1 MNTENKLIVDFDF
14 QLVINFFAGISSQGP
29 GGEME
34 TLKAL
39 SFLDNTSSKIKI
51 ADLGCGTGKQTEII
65 ASNID
70 CEITAVDIAPKMIE
84 GLNNRI
90 KKKNLT
96 NKVKGLVASMCDLPF
111 KAKEFDVIWAE
122 GSIYHIGFEKGL
134 KEWKQ
139 YLKPNGYMA
148 ITECCWLSNQRPKDS
163 SFITENVSEI
173 DMISTKLK
181 IIEDCGYKPIAH
193 FILPEYTW
201 IENYHSIAKTRF
213 KPFLEENNYSFAA
226 KDFVERMEQEIEYYQ
241 TNKEYFGYV
250 FFIFKKIGLI
260 K

>member
-1 MNTENKLIVDFDF
+1 MNKENKLIADFDF
-14 QLVINFFAGISSQGP
+14 QLVINFFAGINSQGP
-29 GGEME
+29 GGEKE

-39 SFLDNTSSKIKI
+39 SFLDKTSSKLKI
-51 ADLGCGTGKQTEII
+51 ADLGCGTGKQTEVI
-65 ASNID
+65 ASNLD

-90 KKKNLT
+90 RNKNLT
-96 NKVKGLVASMCDLPF
+96 NKVTGLVASMLELPF
-111 KAKEFDVIWAE
+111 KENEFDVIWAE
-122 GSIYHIGFEKGL
+122 GSIYHIGFERGL

-139 YLKPNGYMA
+139 FLKPNGFMA
-148 ITECCWLSNQRPKDS
+148 ITECCWLSSQRPKDM

-193 FILPEYTW
+193 FILPEYCW
-201 IENYHSIAKTRF
+201 IDNYYAIAKPRL
-213 KPFLEENNYSFAA
+213 KEFLEENNYSEPA
-226 KDFVERMEQEIEYYQ
+226 KDFVERMNQEIEYYQ

-250 FFIFKKIGLI
+250 FFICKKTQD
-260 K
+260 